1 MSRPVLV
8 DSSWYIQQARQG
20 RDPLRILAIMA
31 ESRDIATCGLIAAE
45 VGRGLRDRR
54 WLDGYER
61 AWSVML
67 YLDSSRARWQETL
80 ALAWSLDRQGIL
92 IPMQD
97 LHIAALALH
106 AGAVVLTYDTHFQ
119 QVPGLDATDRVL

>member
-8 DSSWYIQQARQG
+8 DSSWYIQQAREG
-20 RDPLRILAIMA
+20 RDPLRRLAILA
-31 ESRDIATCGLIAAE
+31 ESRDIATCGLITTE
-45 VGRGLRDRR
+45 VGRGLRHRR
-54 WLDGYER
+54 WLEAYER
-61 AWSVML
+61 AWSSML

-106 AGAVVLTYDTHFQ
+106 AGAVVLTYDQHFQ
-119 QVPGLDATDRVL
+119 QVPGLDAADRVL

>member
-8 DSSWYIQQARQG
+8 DSSWYIDQSRQG
-20 RDPLRILAIMA
+20 RDPLRVLAFLA

-54 WLDGYER
+54 WLDAYQR
-61 AWSVML
+61 AWSAML
-67 YLDSSRARWQETL
+67 YLESSRARWQETL
-80 ALAWSLDRQGIL
+80 DLAWSLDRQGIL
-92 IPMQD
+92 VPIQD

-106 AGAVVLTYDTHFQ
+106 AGAVVLTCDHHFQ

>member
-1 MSRPVLV
+1 M
-8 DSSWYIQQARQG
+8 G
-20 RDPLRILAIMA
+20 RDPLKVLAILA
-31 ESRDIATCGLIAAE
+31 ESRDIATCGLITME
-45 VGRGLRDRR
+45 VGRGLRHRR
-54 WLDGYER
+54 WLEAYER
-61 AWSVML
+61 AWSAML

-106 AGAVVLTYDTHFQ
+106 AGAVVLTHDRHFQ
-119 QVPGLDATDRVL
+119 QIPGLDAADRVL